1 MPIFDTAR
9 LQPEGMGLERFPAS
23 LGERLGAEA
32 EGAIEGLPIRE
43 LTDTAHLLGA
53 KGVQAPI
60 GNPMGDYTGPFDA
73 AEEERQNAAALPDVP
88 IEEARAKVK
97 AAGLDRHLA
106 LPDQPSIKSPA
117 LDIMIDRANARRE
130 RDATIARGPQGF
142 IPGALSFG
150 TGFFLPLLDP
160 LNDAAFMIPVVGE
173 ARGAR
178 MLAAAGDSMTG
189 RVGVRFGIGAAQGA
203 VGTAALQPL
212 EAWARTQEGQDFTA
226 AEALRNV
233 MFGAGLA
240 GTMHGGLGLVGD
252 AWARAHGRAFEPATE
267 LGAPNRGAPQR
278 APNEAGEAE
287 FESGISE
294 PAEPMP
300 AAIAQALPTA
310 AHRDAMQGALASLV
324 DGEPVQAAEHLE
336 AAGRQDPRVAEG
348 LAQVFEAW
356 HGSPHDFEAFDV
368 GKIGTG
374 EGNQAFGHGLY
385 FAENPEVATGYRDKL
400 STGNL
405 ADPRDV
411 AATYLKSFSDRKTAI
426 QSLRDNADTFAEG
439 DAIRAEVLRK
449 AADLLDGGFVPKPPG
464 ALYRIRIKADRE
476 RFLDWDKPMSEQSEF
491 VRNAI
496 ENHPNPMIAGTA
508 AKWGHDISAMYN
520 RIAVRL
526 GGEGSG
532 DIAAPGTAVK
542 HREGAPLAS
551 EALREAGIPGI
562 KYYDQGSR
570 NLGLRYEVLSRGD
583 GSFDLL
589 KHLGGGEENIGNFPT
604 REAANAER
612 ERVMPA
618 EGTRNYVVFHHND
631 VEITH
636 KNGAPVDRKAA
647 LADDW
652 HALAAARGR
661 DDAEAKVAAPG
672 PEELKEPDSIKAE
685 AETEP
690 ENKILPPR
698 SAEGGEGADRSA
710 QAAETGGS
718 KEQSSTEAGKVQAPA
733 AVSPATKAAI
743 DAEDRGRAD
752 FEARGGDDNWEL
764 KPGETLGDA
773 LAAIDRDTMELSE
786 IVTRGAACLAA
797 AVGA

>member
-73 AEEERQNAAALPDVP
+73 DEEARQNAAALPDVP

-106 LPDQPSIKSPA
+106 LPDQPTIKSPA

-130 RDATIARGPQGF
+130 REATVARGPQGF

-178 MLAAAGDSMTG
+178 MLAAAGDSLAG
-189 RVGVRFGIGAAQGA
+189 RAGVRFGIGAAQGA

-240 GTMHGGLGLVGD
+240 GTMHGGFGLVGD

-267 LGAPNRGAPQR
+267 LGAPNREAPQHP
-278 APNEAGEAE
+278 PNEAGGPELA
-287 FESGISE
+287 SGISE

-300 AAIAQALPTA
+300 AAIAQALPQA
-310 AHRDAMQGALASLV
+310 AHRDAMQGALASLI
-324 DGEPVQAAEHLE
+324 DGEPVQAAEHLD
-336 AAGRQDPRVAEG
+336 AAGRQDPRVADG
-348 LAQVFEAW
+348 LNALDKFA
-356 HGSPHDFEAFDV
+356 
-368 GKIGTG
+368 GT
-374 EGNQAFGHGLY
+374 E
-385 FAENPEVATGYRDKL
+385 R
-400 STGNL
+400 
-405 ADPRDV
+405 
-411 AATYLKSFSDRKTAI
+411 
-426 QSLRDNADTFAEG
+426 
-439 DAIRAEVLRK
+439 AIRPLE
-449 AADLLDGGFVPKPPG
+449 AD
-464 ALYRIRIKADRE
+464 A
-476 RFLDWDKPMSEQSEF
+476 
-491 VRNAI
+491 
-496 ENHPNPMIAGTA
+496 PN
-508 AKWGHDISAMYN
+508 S
-520 RIAVRL
+520 
-526 GGEGSG
+526 
-532 DIAAPGTAVK
+532 
-542 HREGAPLAS
+542 
-551 EALREAGIPGI
+551 
-562 KYYDQGSR
+562 Q
-570 NLGLRYEVLSRGD
+570 
-583 GSFDLL
+583 
-589 KHLGGGEENIGNFPT
+589 
-604 REAANAER
+604 
-612 ERVMPA
+612 
-618 EGTRNYVVFHHND
+618 
-631 VEITH
+631 
-636 KNGAPVDRKAA
+636 AA

-652 HALAAARGR
+652 QSLAAVR
-661 DDAEAKVAAPG
+661 DHGEAEAKATGPG
-672 PEELKEPDSIKAE
+672 SEELKEPDSIKAE

-718 KEQSSTEAGKVQAPA
+718 KEQSSTEAGKVQPPA